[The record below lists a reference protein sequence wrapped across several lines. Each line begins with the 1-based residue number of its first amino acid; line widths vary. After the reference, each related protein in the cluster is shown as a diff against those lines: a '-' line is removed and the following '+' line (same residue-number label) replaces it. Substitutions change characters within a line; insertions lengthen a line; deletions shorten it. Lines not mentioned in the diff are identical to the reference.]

1 MAWLGLDLG
10 TSGVKA
16 VLMDE
21 AGAVTGQASAPLDV
35 SRPHPRWSEQD
46 PGAWW
51 IAATQAVSALR
62 RAGHRLDSVR
72 GLGLAGQMHGAVVL
86 DAAARV
92 LRPAILWND
101 GRSAA
106 ECAVLD
112 EAARRIAG
120 NRAMAGFTAPKLL
133 WLRRHEP
140 EIFAVT
146 RRVLLPKDWLRMK
159 LTGEAVSEM
168 SDAAGTLWL
177 DIRGRDWSEE
187 MLGLC
192 GLGREQM
199 PRLVEGNAVSGRLRA
214 DVAAAWGLL
223 AGIPVAG
230 GASDNAAGAIGLGCI
245 QPGDAF
251 LSLGTSGVI
260 FVADAA
266 PMPDPDRT
274 VHTFCHALPARWHR
288 MSVILSAAAA
298 LTWATRVLGAAS
310 EAELLR
316 EVEEAG
322 PGDGREVFLP
332 YLAGERT
339 PHDDPNA
346 AGVWF
351 GLEARSTRADLAR
364 AVLEGVAFAL
374 ADGLAALEVKGGRI
388 GRLSVIG
395 GGARSALW
403 RRILAAALNRPLALH
418 RDAEVGPALGA
429 ARLARL
435 AAEGG
440 KPEEV
445 CTAQEIQEEVEIGR
459 VHEPAQRRQ
468 AIFRTLYPALAP
480 AFSASC

>member
-46 PGAWW
+46 PETWW
-51 IAATQAVSALR
+51 IAATQAVVALR

-72 GLGLAGQMHGAVVL
+72 GLGIAGQMHGAVVL

-140 EIFAVT
+140 EIFAAT
-146 RRVLLPKDWLRMK
+146 RRVLLPKDWLRLK

-214 DVAAAWGLL
+214 NAAAAWGLL

-266 PMPDPDRT
+266 PMPDPAVPFIPFAMPCPR
-274 VHTFCHALPARWHR
+274 
-288 MSVILSAAAA
+288 
-298 LTWATRVLGAAS
+298 
-310 EAELLR
+310 
-316 EVEEAG
+316 AG
-322 PGDGREVFLP
+322 
-332 YLAGERT
+332 
-339 PHDDPNA
+339 
-346 AGVWF
+346 
-351 GLEARSTRADLAR
+351 
-364 AVLEGVAFAL
+364 
-374 ADGLAALEVKGGRI
+374 I
-388 GRLSVIG
+388 GCR
-395 GGARSALW
+395 
-403 RRILAAALNRPLALH
+403 
-418 RDAEVGPALGA
+418 
-429 ARLARL
+429 
-435 AAEGG
+435 
-440 KPEEV
+440 
-445 CTAQEIQEEVEIGR
+445 
-459 VHEPAQRRQ
+459 
-468 AIFRTLYPALAP
+468 
-480 AFSASC
+480 